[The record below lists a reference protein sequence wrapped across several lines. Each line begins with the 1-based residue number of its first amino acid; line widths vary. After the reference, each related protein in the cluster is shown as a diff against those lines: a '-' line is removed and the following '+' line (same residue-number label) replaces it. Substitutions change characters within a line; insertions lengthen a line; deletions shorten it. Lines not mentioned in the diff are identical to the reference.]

1 MRKEEVGLTK
11 TQVSADEMSD
21 LATLLRATESIL
33 DEAVTAATELQQTGF
48 YESGMALDKFAI
60 YPMAFLKISDLVQH
74 YARMASLIDF
84 TANEFK
90 NTDNYIAS
98 KVAQNALNSKDN
110 SQKEKG
116 GTIY

>member
-21 LATLLRATESIL
+21 LVSLLRSTSSIL
-33 DEAVTAATELQQTGF
+33 NEAVTAATELQQTGF

-60 YPMAFLKISDLVQH
+60 YPMAFVKISDLVQH
-74 YARMASLIDF
+74 YERMASLVEF

-90 NTDNYIAS
+90 DTDNYIAS
-98 KVAQNALNSKDN
+98 KVAENAQNSAKV
-110 SQKEKG
+110 KG